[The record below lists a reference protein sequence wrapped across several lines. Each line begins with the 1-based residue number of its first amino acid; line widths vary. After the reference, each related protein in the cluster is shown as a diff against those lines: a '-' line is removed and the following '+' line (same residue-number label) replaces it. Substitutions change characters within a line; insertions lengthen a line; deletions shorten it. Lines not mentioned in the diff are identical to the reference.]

1 MKRSARESNPLATIG
16 AIVTLTI
23 IGLSAK
29 HCMKKYALK
38 PSKRM
43 KL

>member
-1 MKRSARESNPLATIG
+1 MKQESNPLATIG
-16 AIVTLTI
+16 AIVTLMI

-29 HCMKKYALK
+29 HCMRKYTRRPK
-38 PSKRM
+38 M